1 MASSSFSKV
10 LAANVGYTLRPK
22 LYSLSVNNLSKLTVV
37 GVGVGVGAAVG
48 VGVVLVIVVGAL
60 TTIAE
65 VVGVWETITEDK
77 RIKTDSFKDIINYI

>member
-37 GVGVGVGAAVG
+37 GVAVVVVVGSLTTIEEVT
-48 VGVVLVIVVGAL
+48 GAL